1 MGEVKFLE
9 GNHAAAYGVKLSRP
23 DVIAAFPIT
32 PQTPLVEHLADM
44 HVAGDLGNCV
54 YQRTESEHSS
64 MSHSVGASAAGA
76 RAFTAIVYGLS
87 SSANPLVKRL
97 MAALL
102 TS

>member
-44 HVAGDLGNCV
+44 HVAGELGDCV

-64 MSHSVGASAAGA
+64 MSHCVGASAAGG
-76 RAFTAIVYGLS
+76 RAFTASCSQGV
-87 SSANPLVKRL
+87 A
-97 MAALL
+97 
-102 TS
+102 